1 MLMKIKLIR
10 DKEIYERIDIGA
22 FACKGCKYYRKEN
35 KNTKDDYCRKFKFFA
50 DSLCGPRF
58 HFRIVGYGISD
69 KIKYEYRCI

>member
-1 MLMKIKLIR
+1 MKIKLIR
-10 DKEIYERIDIGA
+10 NKEIYERIDTEI
-22 FACKGCKYYRKEN
+22 FNKACKGCKYRKEN
-35 KNTKDDYCRKFKFFA
+35 KNTKDDYCRKFKLFA